1 MEGKANSFVQ
11 CHLFCFIE
19 KDKFSFSVSIKFL
32 RSFYKLRCLIMFFSD
47 AQIMKCC
54 FKLDSLFLIFVLFMC
69 SSSGESQLFL
79 MLLSSFLGQLCNE
92 LYIYNGL

>member
-1 MEGKANSFVQ
+1 
-11 CHLFCFIE
+11 
-19 KDKFSFSVSIKFL
+19 
-32 RSFYKLRCLIMFFSD
+32 
-47 AQIMKCC
+47 MKCC